1 VKVQEL
7 FDLTGEIALI
17 TGGAGK
23 LGYQMA
29 TALAESGA
37 TIVIAS
43 RDRHLCEKAAKSIKE
58 ETGASTLAI
67 QMDVTDTGQ
76 VSSGITTIK
85 EKMGK
90 IDILVNNAGIARKAL
105 LDTAKLE
112 DWRDVI
118 ETNLTGVFLCSQA
131 VARLMMGKK
140 KGKIINIASIY
151 GIVGVDQR
159 LYKESPE
166 MVPGSVPYTASKGG
180 VINLTRDMAVYL
192 GPYNIQVNAIS
203 PGGFKADQDESFIE
217 RYFSRTPL
225 GRMGEENDLKGAVVF
240 LASKASDYIT
250 GHNLVVDGGWT
261 AW

>member
-1 VKVQEL
+1 VKVQKL
-7 FDLTGEIALI
+7 FDLTGETALI
-17 TGGAGK
+17 TGGTGK

-29 TALAESGA
+29 TALAEAGA

-43 RDRHLCEKAAKSIKE
+43 RDRHSCEKAAKSIEE
-58 ETGASTLAI
+58 ETGARTMAL
-67 QMDVTDTGQ
+67 QMDVTNAGQ
-76 VSSGITTIK
+76 VSSGITTVK
-85 EKMGK
+85 EKLGR
-90 IDILVNNAGIARKAL
+90 IDILVNNAGIAKKAL

-112 DWRDVI
+112 DWRAVI
-118 ETNLTGVFLCSQA
+118 ETNLTSVFLCSQT
-131 VARLMMGKK
+131 VARLMIERK

-151 GIVGVDQR
+151 GIVGVDYR
-159 LYKESPE
+159 LYEESPD

-192 GPYNIQVNAIS
+192 APHNIQVNAIS
-203 PGGFKADQDESFIE
+203 PGGFKADQAESFIE
-217 RYFSRTPL
+217 RYCYRTPL
-225 GRMGEENDLKGAVVF
+225 GRMGGENDLKGAIVL